1 MMKLYALKSSRFLM
15 KRCLLK
21 LAFTIAF
28 LWTFSLHASDKIIR
42 VRADSWCPYNCDPLS
57 HVKQGS
63 MIEIL
68 QKALEPAGYTI
79 DYNIMPWEES
89 LKAGRTGEIDAVV
102 GLTMGDGAGFQLPAE
117 TLGVGITCFYG
128 KKGGEL
134 ERSGFRL
141 TRIEQLHSQRIV
153 VPSGYVFVDSLQKH
167 LDTYKD
173 DPKKIL
179 WVSSSWPLV
188 DAYRAVFQG
197 NADLFPE
204 NEAVIDNLMLS
215 LGIRGGGQ
223 IVSWDAWRVRIFM
236 WDSARNE
243 RMLRFWLISCPGRWR
258 RCGRVEN
265 CPAFFPSMGRR
276 TGIVGEKA

>member
-1 MMKLYALKSSRFLM
+1 M

-21 LAFTIAF
+21 LAFTIAL

-223 IVSWDAWRVRIFM
+223 IVSLGCLEGENLYVGFSQKRADASVLADLVSRKMEEMRKSGELSRILSKYGQKD
-236 WDSARNE
+236 WN
-243 RMLRFWLISCPGRWR
+243 R
-258 RCGRVEN
+258 R
-265 CPAFFPSMGRR
+265 
-276 TGIVGEKA
+276 